1 MDILPMLFLVA
12 GALTLASIALVIV
25 VGLFRSQKGG
35 KAVSFFMEVPAKEGQ
50 DSKPSVSRLQMLIWN
65 FVIAF
70 AFLYILSSL
79 DLNQSLEPI
88 TVDTASGTTTTNLLQ
103 EALKALFN
111 PQILILLGIS
121 NGTYLAGKLARQGGT
136 QPQTEPAAAKKAVEK
151 IPSSAM
157 QSVTAPP
164 NPGPAGPVG

>member
-79 DLNQSLEPI
+79 DLDKALEPI
-88 TVDTASGTTTTNLLQ
+88 TVDTGSGTTNLLQ

-136 QPQTEPAAAKKAVEK
+136 QPQTEPDAAKKAVEN
-151 IPSSAM
+151 IPSTVVP
-157 QSVTAPP
+157 SVTAPS
-164 NPGPAGPVG
+164 NPGPVG